1 MTKYAAIAAELRSS
15 IESGV
20 YSPGER
26 LPTMR
31 ELSTQYDAS
40 MITIKRALDDLEHY
54 GLIARRRGSG
64 TYVKEG
70 ESHAKMFDKLS
81 PFPADCARHGY
92 QVFSAIHSLCV
103 IHPNS
108 DEAHAL
114 QVDMEEFVYELI
126 RTRTDHGVTLV
137 VERTLIP
144 LSLCPTLR
152 GSDVGC
158 SLHLFLRDRSELQVE
173 SVHQIVMATHPG
185 KQEAHWLGVGEQEAL
200 LSIRQ
205 VAFLDNGI
213 PCALSFVTHAPQ
225 YEFRNLSTK
234 SLGG

>member
-20 YSPGER
+20 YLPGER
-26 LPTMR
+26 LPTMH
-31 ELSTQYDAS
+31 ELSIQYDVS

-64 TYVKEG
+64 TFVKEG
-70 ESHAKMFDKLS
+70 ESHANMFDELS
-81 PFPADCARHGY
+81 PFPADVSRQSHHI
-92 QVFSAIHSLCV
+92 FSAIHSLCV
-103 IHPNS
+103 VHPS
-108 DEAHAL
+108 RDEAHAL
-114 QVDMEEFVYELI
+114 QVDEEEFVYELI
-126 RTRTDHGVTLV
+126 RTRTDHGITHV

-152 GSDVGC
+152 GSDVGS
-158 SLHLFLRDRSELQVE
+158 SLHLFLRDRNELQVE

-185 KQEAHWLGVGEQEAL
+185 KQEAHWLGIDEQEAVL
-200 LSIRQ
+200 AVRQ
-205 VAFLDNGI
+205 IAFLDNGI
-213 PCALSFVTHAPQ
+213 PCALSFVTHTPQ